1 MVIDQE
7 NEGFADP
14 AKVRPA
20 FHEGKYFRS
29 RGPLSAPLSPHGH
42 PVICQA
48 GGSPRGCT
56 FAARWADTII
66 ASAGSVAAMKA
77 FRNDIKAQAAGFGRN
92 PDHVKVM
99 FLIAPIVDEFMD
111 TALARKQARFA
122 EAESHIEFYL
132 ANMSRV
138 TGIDF
143 SKYPLDEKLPDLTSN
158 GHLSV
163 AKGYSGR
170 TPREIVMQGRSLS
183 DVDLVDTPDR
193 VAAQMAEIMDAVGG
207 DGFLFMDPDFT
218 RRYTTE
224 IADGL
229 TPALQK
235 LGLVRSKYE
244 HAMLRDNLRAF

>member
-1 MVIDQE
+1 
-7 NEGFADP
+7 
-14 AKVRPA
+14 
-20 FHEGKYFRS
+20 
-29 RGPLSAPLSPHGH
+29 
-42 PVICQA
+42 VICQA
-48 GGSPRGCT
+48 GGSPRGRT

-77 FRNDIKAQAAGFGRN
+77 YRDDIRAQAAGFGRN
-92 PDHVKVM
+92 PDHIKVM
-99 FLIAPIVDEFMD
+99 FLVAPIVDECMD
-111 TALARKQARFA
+111 TARTREQARLA

-143 SKYPLDEKLPDLTSN
+143 SKYDPDEKLPELTSN

-163 AKGYSGR
+163 AKGFSGR
-170 TPREIVMQGRSLS
+170 TPREIVMQGRSLR
-183 DVDLVDTPDR
+183 DVDLVGTPDR

-207 DGFLFMDPDFT
+207 DGFLIMDPDFT
-218 RRYTTE
+218 RRYITE

-235 LGLVRSKYE
+235 LGLVRRKYE